1 MSFKRSVLIFGRSL
15 NLAGIG
21 ACLKQGEGLDVFDID
36 PSNPDARQH
45 IEELNPEV
53 IIFDLSDP
61 PNDLDLAL
69 LRNKPG
75 LLLLGV
81 DASSDE
87 VFVLKG
93 LHNRVVTA
101 NELSMLIV
109 NHTNDN
115 MVKKKGY
122 AEQ

>member
-1 MSFKRSVLIFGRSL
+1 MIRKCVIIYGKSL

-21 ACLKQGEGLDVFDID
+21 ACLKHEEGLDVFDID
-36 PSNPDARQH
+36 PQDPSARERL
-45 IEELNPEV
+45 EELNPEV

-69 LRNKPG
+69 LRRKPG

-81 DASSDE
+81 DASCDE
-87 VFVLKG
+87 VFILKG

-109 NHTNDN
+109 NHTKET
-115 MVKKKGY
+115 MVKKKG
-122 AEQ
+122 